1 MTQSDKSAAPTGT
14 ELDAAQVQAVAGGDC
29 AATDYLTAIASF
41 KEAYENL
48 IAFTSYVIERVAP
61 P

>member
-1 MTQSDKSAAPTGT
+1 MTQSEKPVTPTGT
-14 ELDAAQVQAVAGGDC
+14 ELDAAQVEAVAGGDC
-29 AATDYLTAIASF
+29 VANDYLIALAGL

-48 IAFTSYVIERVAP
+48 ISFTSYVIERVAP